1 MVSIMERSNGRP
13 RLGAAKREKFVKVSF
28 NDTEHDIIDIKARRA
43 GLSKAEYVRKGALKA
58 EVASILSDE
67 EKGLLH
73 ELRKLGSNLNQIAH
87 HANAEGFPGV
97 AVKSESV
104 IDEITFL
111 VLKLKNRVRK

>member
-1 MVSIMERSNGRP
+1 MEKSNGRP

-28 NDTEHDIIDIKARRA
+28 NETEHDIIDIKARRA
-43 GLSKAEYVRKGALKA
+43 GLSKAEYVREGALKA

-73 ELRKLGSNLNQIAH
+73 ELRKLGSNLNQLAH

-97 AVKSESV
+97 AVKSENV